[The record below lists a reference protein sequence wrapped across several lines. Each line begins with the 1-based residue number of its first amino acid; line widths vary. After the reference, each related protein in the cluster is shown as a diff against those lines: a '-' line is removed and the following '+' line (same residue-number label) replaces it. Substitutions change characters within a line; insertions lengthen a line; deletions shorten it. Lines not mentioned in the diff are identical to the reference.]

1 MNDLSPNK
9 NSKSAKKHI
18 KQAMNTILIL
28 KKRKKKEKYQTK
40 TSYCNNRN
48 IQQYFKDT
56 EQHGQYIKSLQ
67 RNILKNK
74 NKLHQKKQKSS
85 KEFIPL
91 LLKQKTKRRPSHCI
105 SKIQELKSLVI
116 DLTTKNKNKMKENKD
131 WVTNEVEH
139 ILVTVKT
146 LALNIQK
153 NVMSH
158 SNRIQPIEQNLTSR
172 KTPDATTKSI
182 SEQN

>member
-1 MNDLSPNK
+1 M
-9 NSKSAKKHI
+9 
-18 KQAMNTILIL
+18 
-28 KKRKKKEKYQTK
+28 
-40 TSYCNNRN
+40 
-48 IQQYFKDT
+48 
-56 EQHGQYIKSLQ
+56 
-67 RNILKNK
+67 
-74 NKLHQKKQKSS
+74 
-85 KEFIPL
+85 
-91 LLKQKTKRRPSHCI
+91 LKQKTKRRPSHCI
-105 SKIQELKSLVI
+105 SKIQELKSLVL

-131 WVTNEVEH
+131 WVTNKVEH

-158 SNRIQPIEQNLTSR
+158 SNPIQPVEQNLTSR

>member
-1 MNDLSPNK
+1 
-9 NSKSAKKHI
+9 
-18 KQAMNTILIL
+18 
-28 KKRKKKEKYQTK
+28 
-40 TSYCNNRN
+40 
-48 IQQYFKDT
+48 
-56 EQHGQYIKSLQ
+56 
-67 RNILKNK
+67 
-74 NKLHQKKQKSS
+74 
-85 KEFIPL
+85 
-91 LLKQKTKRRPSHCI
+91 
-105 SKIQELKSLVI
+105 
-116 DLTTKNKNKMKENKD
+116 MKENKD

-158 SNRIQPIEQNLTSR
+158 SNPIQPVEQNLTSR